1 MTLSEFSLRRPV
13 FTVVTSIAIVLFGAI
28 GYTFLGVREYPAIDP
43 PVITV
48 RTQYTGASAEII
60 ESQITEPL
68 EKSINGIEGIRTISS
83 NSTLGVSIVTVEFQL
98 QTNLEQAAN
107 DVRDKVSQA
116 VRNLPQDIDAPPV
129 VTKSDANSDPIIIMP
144 VQSSKRSIL
153 ELSDYAETV
162 LQEKLQTIPGVSQIT
177 IFGNKRFSMRLWMS
191 PEKMAAVG
199 LTVDVWQCANRGRTD
214 RQ

>member
-1 MTLSEFSLRRPV
+1 M
-13 FTVVTSIAIVLFGAI
+13 
-28 GYTFLGVREYPAIDP
+28 
-43 PVITV
+43 
-48 RTQYTGASAEII
+48 
-60 ESQITEPL
+60 
-68 EKSINGIEGIRTISS
+68 
-83 NSTLGVSIVTVEFQL
+83 
-98 QTNLEQAAN
+98 
-107 DVRDKVSQA
+107 RDKVSQA

-191 PEKMAAVG
+191 SEKMAAVG
-199 LTVDVWQCANRGRTD
+199 LTVDDVQSALNRENVELPGGKIRGEKTEILS
-214 RQ
+214 